1 MCTSRV
7 INIEITLNMA
17 DTVTAIERTSDSRW
31 PRPPDLHPLDD
42 LFEAIRHSDL
52 YKTGEILK
60 RYPKIVNMANIP
72 TETKN
77 PSSPQKLLE
86 EGKLGNLMT
95 PDVLMHL
102 QGRPV
107 TVDTYGMQ
115 RPLHVACIF
124 GGNDV
129 VEFLLRQPGIDVNS
143 KNGAGECPLG
153 IACRAAHLRVA
164 VSLLQ
169 NFKGKVRV
177 NQQDSAGNTPISYLA
192 GRGIYPVWSE
202 ERPYDELET
211 LVQAMLDVS
220 REDSD
225 GTNYREFSR
234 LCMEAACRH
243 GHVPLLRILIE
254 LAPDSI
260 NLRDK
265 DGRTAL
271 HFAILCGE
279 DEVVD
284 LLLEAGADVGP
295 AEKDSAQTQPLDLA
309 VAHGERSIEDKIRN
323 RLLTK
328 PEGSEISTKKTPSGA
343 NDTYLD
349 YLKAQIWPRKIKQ
362 SEETKRSTGES
373 EFLFES
379 VPVRDILKQGSLDFG
394 SNEFMWCH
402 LPANNVRTQIG
413 VLLGTSGFLWGI
425 KANDWTIVA
434 LGQGIYYY
442 KYENMIYMCSVL
454 VTINRFYAKTS

>member
-1 MCTSRV
+1 
-7 INIEITLNMA
+7 MA
-17 DTVTAIERTSDSRW
+17 DTVTTTAQTSDSIL
-31 PRPPDLHPLDD
+31 PRPPDPHPLDD
-42 LFEAIRHSDL
+42 LFEGFQHSDL
-52 YKTGEILK
+52 YKTSEILK
-60 RYPKIVNMANIP
+60 RYPTIVNMANIP

-124 GGNDV
+124 GSNDV
-129 VEFLLRQPGIDVNS
+129 VEFLLRQPGINVNS
-143 KNGAGECPLG
+143 RNGAGECPFG
-153 IACRAAHLRVA
+153 IACRAAHLQVA

-169 NFKGKVRV
+169 NLKGKVRV
-177 NQQDSAGNTPISYLA
+177 NQQDGAGNTPISYLA

-202 ERPYDELET
+202 EPPYDDLEA
-211 LVQAMLDVS
+211 LVRVMLDVA
-220 REDSD
+220 REGSD
-225 GTNYREFSR
+225 GTNYREFGR

-271 HFAILCGE
+271 HVAILSGE

-284 LLLEAGADVGP
+284 LLLHAGADVGP
-295 AEKDSAQTQPLDLA
+295 AAKDSAQTQPLEFA

-328 PEGSEISTKKTPSGA
+328 PEDSERSMKKAPSSA

-362 SEETKRSTGES
+362 NEETKRSTGES
-373 EFLFES
+373 ELLFES

-413 VLLGTSGFLWGI
+413 VLPDTSGLL
-425 KANDWTIVA
+425 
-434 LGQGIYYY
+434 LG
-442 KYENMIYMCSVL
+442 
-454 VTINRFYAKTS
+454 